1 MQILFL
7 FNLCSPTFWR
17 IVKKRSIEEFSS
29 IPYIILLLNASFW
42 TYYGIIIPNGLL
54 LITINGFGATV
65 QAIYIFIFLLFAP
78 PNLKVRTG
86 ALAGILNVGLLV
98 GTILVTRL
106 ALERDAQIKTIG
118 IFCVSITIISFASP
132 LAAMRTVVK
141 TRSVEYMPFF
151 LSFFYFLVA
160 LMWAIYAV
168 LVRDI
173 FIGIPNGT
181 GLALGVCQL
190 VIYAV
195 YRNAKPSK
203 SVEDDSI
210 QPSNSPD
217 GALEEGLKHQQL
229 PSSNR
234 SSD

>member
-1 MQILFL
+1 MAGLNTWGILFGVLGNITASFL
-7 FNLCSPTFWR
+7 FISPVPTFWR
-17 IVKKRSIEEFSS
+17 IVKKRSTEEFSS

-65 QAIYIFIFLLFAP
+65 QAIYVFIFLLFAP
-78 PNLKVRTG
+78 PKLKVRTG
-86 ALAGILNVGLLV
+86 ALAGILNVGLVV
-98 GTILVTRL
+98 GAILVSRL

-118 IFCVSITIISFASP
+118 IFYIYT
-132 LAAMRTVVK
+132 
-141 TRSVEYMPFF
+141 YMPFF

-160 LMWAIYAV
+160 LTWAIYAV

-190 VIYAV
+190 VLYGV

-203 SVEDDSI
+203 SVDDSI
-210 QPSNSPD
+210 QVSNFPD

-229 PSSNR
+229 PSS
-234 SSD
+234 SE